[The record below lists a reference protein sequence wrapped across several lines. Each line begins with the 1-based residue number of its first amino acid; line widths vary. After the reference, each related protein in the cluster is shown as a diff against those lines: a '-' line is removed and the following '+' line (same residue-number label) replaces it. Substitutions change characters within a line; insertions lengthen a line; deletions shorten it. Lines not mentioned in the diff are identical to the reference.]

1 VLPDPGLGLVPVMTC
16 DRTGHPPVRA
26 QHPVIHAARRAG
38 VDRQG
43 LAYHGP
49 NGMLPSS
56 AFCELFVAFNPI
68 WATMIAAEYPSI
80 EDVQQVL
87 WERNR

>member
-1 VLPDPGLGLVPVMTC
+1 
-16 DRTGHPPVRA
+16 
-26 QHPVIHAARRAG
+26 
-38 VDRQG
+38 
-43 LAYHGP
+43 
-49 NGMLPSS
+49 MLPSS